1 MRVTTLADADANDGG
16 EPLRG
21 SFLMGSVTPQ
31 FVPAAHHCGVCTVVF
46 AFGDVVERPCG
57 GGRWGG
63 SGGRVRLRA
72 QKLTNMVEKTMDFGW
87 IGGDVFGKM
96 LYICELNGDG

>member
-1 MRVTTLADADANDGG
+1 M
-16 EPLRG
+16 
-21 SFLMGSVTPQ
+21 
-31 FVPAAHHCGVCTVVF
+31 
-46 AFGDVVERPCG
+46 VERPCG